1 MLALC
6 GHDVTCIRTLAHQ
19 TQIQA
24 RFLFY
29 FAASTILNRFAP
41 LQVPAWER
49 PRPRTVRPAPQTQ
62 QHLAAAYDDH
72 THSYLWL

>member
-1 MLALC
+1 MPALC
-6 GHDVTCIRTLAHQ
+6 GHDVIRIRTLAYQ

-24 RFLFY
+24 RFLFH

-49 PRPRTVRPAPQTQ
+49 PCTRTVRPAPQTQ

-72 THSYLWL
+72 THSYLRL